1 MENASH
7 TVREGLRGIVFFTG
21 IIWAAFLL
29 TLVFPSLDSFGVA
42 PRTLIG
48 LVGIPVAPFLHANLY
63 HLLGNTIPLFIL
75 LALLAGSKARSFEI
89 VIDVV
94 LLGGLLLWVFGR
106 PANHI
111 GASGLIFGLITF
123 LMLSGVM
130 EKRIVPMIVAVVVGF
145 LYGGTLL
152 WGILPYFGSQSSW
165 DGHLCGAIAGGIV
178 AYGLTRELWPQEAP
192 ARTE

>member
-7 TVREGLRGIVFFTG
+7 TVREELCGIVFF

-48 LVGIPVAPFLHANLY
+48 LVGIPIAPFLHTNLH

-89 VIDVV
+89 VIEVP
-94 LLGGLLLWVFGR
+94 L
-106 PANHI
+106 
-111 GASGLIFGLITF
+111 ASMVNRG
-123 LMLSGVM
+123 
-130 EKRIVPMIVAVVVGF
+130 
-145 LYGGTLL
+145 
-152 WGILPYFGSQSSW
+152 
-165 DGHLCGAIAGGIV
+165 
-178 AYGLTRELWPQEAP
+178 
-192 ARTE
+192 